1 MNVEQAKQLNLPDLL
16 AALGHQP
23 VKTTNQGQELWYHS
37 PFRKDKTP
45 SFHTSYLNGKWIWN
59 DFGGNGGNVI
69 DFALTHL
76 GTKNV
81 SQALAFLDELTG
93 RVGEVKPLEA
103 PSFALKASPASSTAL
118 KLISVISVTSPKI
131 KSYLTINRCIPEPLI
146 SRYLTEITYQNTK
159 TKKQFFAFGLQ
170 NRAGGYEIRS
180 ASDDHPFKS
189 VIGKRDITVVP
200 GSRPKSGIVNLFE
213 GTLDFLSLLAIMNL
227 DQLEGDAIIMHSLS
241 SYDKTVKVLTE
252 SNYQTIN
259 LFLDNDQ
266 SGVDVAFR
274 FLQQFPN
281 AVNQAGLFQ
290 PYDDLNSFLQKTG
303 KTISENSTQTQ
314 ATSNRKA
321 KLKEAKALEAQL
333 QEKLHQHTEEICRAI
348 FKKYPGAK
356 SKAFEKAKQRPD
368 AGYEIAHS
376 IAKNMASKRFR
387 AVFKAI
393 VEEDYSREFEEVT
406 GLRKELSSVRK
417 AIERLMG

>member
-1 MNVEQAKQLNLPDLL
+1 MNVKQAKQLNLPGLL

-93 RVGEVKPLEA
+93 RVGEPKPVEA
-103 PSFALKASPASSTAL
+103 PFFPLKASPALSTTL
-118 KLISVISVTSPKI
+118 KLISATPVTNSQI
-131 KSYLTINRCIPEPLI
+131 KSYLSNNRCIPEPLI

-159 TKKQFFAFGLQ
+159 TKKQFFAFGTQ

-200 GSRPKSGIVNLFE
+200 GSRPKSGIVSLFE

-227 DQLEGDAIIMHSLS
+227 NQLEGDAIVMHSLS
-241 SYDKTVKVLTE
+241 SYNKTAQVLTQ

-281 AVNQAGLFQ
+281 AINQAVLFQ
-290 PYDDLNSFLQKTG
+290 PYGDLNSFLQNTG
-303 KTISENSTQTQ
+303 KLKSEDLSATDAVSTPET
-314 ATSNRKA
+314 
-321 KLKEAKALEAQL
+321 KLKEAKALETQL
-333 QEKLHQHTEEICRAI
+333 QEKLHQRTEEICRTI
-348 FKKYPGAK
+348 FMKHPGAK
-356 SKAFEKAKQRPD
+356 SKTFEKAKQRPD
-368 AGYEIAHS
+368 AGYQIAHS

-393 VEEDYSREFEEVT
+393 VEEDYPREFEEVT

>member
-1 MNVEQAKQLNLPDLL
+1 MNVEQAKQLNLPGLL
-16 AALGHQP
+16 AALGHHP

-93 RVGEVKPLEA
+93 RVGEPKPVDA
-103 PSFALKASPASSTAL
+103 SFFSIKASPASSTAL
-118 KLISVISVTSPKI
+118 KFLSAIPVTNPQI
-131 KSYLTINRCIPEPLI
+131 KSYLTTNRCIPEPLI

-159 TKKQFFAFGLQ
+159 TKKQFFAFGIQ

-200 GSRPKSGIVNLFE
+200 GSRPKSGIVSLFE

-227 DQLEGDAIIMHSLS
+227 NQLEGDAIVMHSLS
-241 SYDKTVKVLTE
+241 SYDKTAQVLTQ

-281 AVNQAGLFQ
+281 AINQAVLFQ
-290 PYDDLNSFLQKTG
+290 PYGDLNSFLQNTG
-303 KTISENSTQTQ
+303 KLKSEDLSATDAVSTP
-314 ATSNRKA
+314 AT
-321 KLKEAKALEAQL
+321 KLKEAKALEIQL
-333 QEKLHQHTEEICRAI
+333 QEKLHQRTEEICRTI
-348 FKKYPGAK
+348 FMKHPGAK
-356 SKAFEKAKQRPD
+356 SKAFEKAKQWPN
-368 AGYEIAHS
+368 AGYQIAHS

-393 VEEDYSREFEEVT
+393 VEEDYPREFEEVT

-417 AIERLMG
+417 TIERLMG